1 MSVTKIATPY
11 LVFLGDV
18 TNPLDAKTGR
28 GLKDWRPDLC
38 VGQFRHP
45 GCQVDLGLPDMTPA
59 QAVAAGARSL
69 VIGVAPSGGS
79 MNPRWLNSL
88 LEALDAGLDLV
99 SGMHTSLHKVDEL
112 RESARRNG
120 RNLVDVRV
128 PPASIPLGT
137 GRRRTGKRL
146 LMVGTDCCVGKKY
159 SALALHRALEKR
171 GVDATFRATGQTG
184 LLIAGEGIPMDAV
197 VSDFLAGAAEM
208 LSPDNKPGH
217 WDVIEGQGSLFHPAY
232 AAVTLGL
239 VHGSQPDALVL
250 CHDATREEID
260 EFPGYP
266 IPGMDVCM
274 QRYLE
279 AARLTNPNARFIGIS
294 VNTSGLAPDS
304 RGAYLEKIRTA
315 TGLPCADPIIDG
327 VESLL
332 DELQR
337 EY

>member
-1 MSVTKIATPY
+1 MSVTKISTPY

-18 TNPLDAKTGR
+18 SNPLDAKTGR
-28 GLKDWRPDLC
+28 GLRDWRPDLC
-38 VGQFRHP
+38 IGQMRHP
-45 GCQVDLGLPDMTPA
+45 GCTVDLALPEMTPA

-79 MNPRWLNSL
+79 MNPRWLDSL

-99 SGMHTSLHKVDEL
+99 SGMHTRLSKVEPL
-112 RESARRNG
+112 RAAAERCG
-120 RNLVDVRV
+120 RLLVDVRV
-128 PPASIPLGT
+128 PPADIPLAT
-137 GRRRTGKRL
+137 GRRRSGRRL

-159 SALALHRALEKR
+159 SALALHRAMQGR
-171 GVDATFRATGQTG
+171 GMDASFRATGQTG

-208 LSPDNKPGH
+208 LSPDNQPGH

-250 CHDATREEID
+250 CHDALRDEID
-260 EFPGYP
+260 EFPGYA
-266 IPGMDVCM
+266 IPPLEVCM
-274 QRYLE
+274 QRYLD
-279 AARLTNPNARFIGIS
+279 AATLTNPGARFIGIS
-294 VNTSGLAPDS
+294 VNTSGLPANARS
-304 RGAYLEKIRTA
+304 EYLEKIRTE
-315 TGLPCADPIIDG
+315 TGLPCADPMIDG

-332 DELQR
+332 DELLR
-337 EY
+337 ES